1 MFNISLILNGL
12 LVSIAINVAVL
23 ITTSMKKE
31 PFLSVLIA
39 VIIAGFTGFGV
50 GYAFCNQTSKWL
62 LDSTAWEKKHPS
74 ESSADAAIVPAP
86 VVSSSKPRKTVL
98 GRLNAK
104 TKDHKS

>member
-1 MFNISLILNGL
+1 MSHPLFNFKIGGVNFDHIGNLQLWTG
-12 LVSIAINVAVL
+12 
-23 ITTSMKKE
+23 
-31 PFLSVLIA
+31 VLIA

>member
-1 MFNISLILNGL
+1 MDHIGNWQWWTG
-12 LVSIAINVAVL
+12 
-23 ITTSMKKE
+23 
-31 PFLSVLIA
+31 VLIA

>member
-1 MFNISLILNGL
+1 MSHPLFHFNIGGVNLDHIGNWQWWTG
-12 LVSIAINVAVL
+12 
-23 ITTSMKKE
+23 
-31 PFLSVLIA
+31 VLIA

-74 ESSADAAIVPAP
+74 ESSTDAAIVPAP

>member
-1 MFNISLILNGL
+1 MQNRRGVNL
-12 LVSIAINVAVL
+12 INVDGGIEV
-23 ITTSMKKE
+23 THVGNWQWWTG
-31 PFLSVLIA
+31 VLIA
-39 VIIAGFTGFGV
+39 ASIASFTGFWI

>member
-1 MFNISLILNGL
+1 MSHPL
-12 LVSIAINVAVL
+12 LLFIIGGVNLDHIGNWQWW
-23 ITTSMKKE
+23 TG
-31 PFLSVLIA
+31 VLIA

-98 GRLNAK
+98 GRLNTK